1 MIRNI
6 EELPEGRG
14 LETAL
19 HPKRMRRWQPSNVP
33 PPSSASPSSPSRSA
47 RAAPSPHLSP
57 ASPRRR
63 RRLLDKCTSDLINY
77 GSDDDSDNS
86 DEEGDIVAPVV
97 PRVCRTL
104 METPLDHDYDVNTA
118 GDPAPATHST
128 LAGGLEPADVP
139 LRATEQPWR
148 LYDFNWR
155 EFPNPPPSPE
165 SRREFFSNINVGPT
179 TPHADPYD
187 IFIEIWDRQIMEHIA
202 SETNRYAR
210 QVVSQMCNS
219 NQLFPRSRI
228 IRWYDTTADE
238 LYVYFGLNLAM
249 GIVSKSRLEEYWG
262 STPDV
267 FHTPGFSAH
276 MSIDRF
282 LLINKC
288 LHFNNNDD
296 MRALDLDYS
305 EARLFKIK
313 PILVHLNQ
321 KFQSMYTPA
330 QNLALD
336 ESLLMWKGW
345 LEICQLIPNK
355 AANRGIK
362 TYEICESRT
371 GYLWRF
377 EIHAHKR
384 SQPQHYESPLDA
396 STPAIVLKLVQGL
409 EHKGYTLWMDNFYN
423 SPCLARRLKCL
434 GFDCVGTLRTDRK
447 FVPQVLNS
455 LTKTNMRR
463 GQIAGLSSG
472 DVDIMVWRDNSRV
485 AMISTYHGN
494 GQQTVGEST
503 KPILILDYN
512 IMMGGVDKKDQL
524 LAMYPVERKRS
535 KVWYK
540 KLFRRLLN
548 VSVLN
553 SYIIHQHTSSVTHRN
568 FRMRLVKSILS
579 KHSTTP
585 RIPPALTQHKA
596 DVSHR
601 LSMYPKGKHQ
611 RLRRACAACNKRV
624 LTFCVGCLKT
634 VCMEPCFLKI
644 HS

>member
-63 RRLLDKCTSDLINY
+63 RRLRDKCSSDLINY

-155 EFPNPPPSPE
+155 EFPNPPPSPV

-249 GIVSKSRLEEYWG
+249 GI
-262 STPDV
+262 
-267 FHTPGFSAH
+267 
-276 MSIDRF
+276 
-282 LLINKC
+282 
-288 LHFNNNDD
+288 
-296 MRALDLDYS
+296 
-305 EARLFKIK
+305 
-313 PILVHLNQ
+313 
-321 KFQSMYTPA
+321 
-330 QNLALD
+330 NLALD

-524 LAMYPVERKRS
+524 LAMYPVERKRL

-568 FRMRLVKSILS
+568 FRMKLVKSILS
-579 KHSTTP
+579 KHGVECP

-611 RLRRACAACNKRV
+611 RLRRACAACKKKV